1 MSNLVSFLLPSPVA
15 QTISMAVAGFVTYV
29 TPILWRKAQAAWA
42 SFRAAK

>member
-1 MSNLVSFLLPSPVA
+1 MNWYQIA
-15 QTISMAVAGFVTYV
+15 MGAGAGGFVTYV

>member
-1 MSNLVSFLLPSPVA
+1 MSNLLSFLFPSPEA
-15 QTISMAVAGFVTYV
+15 QTVSMLSAGFVTYV